1 MDIISWPKTLFEDA
15 EPRAEG
21 LHLSTVIDSLLNSAG
36 LGYKGKGFTDM
47 QLTAEIGLLWENV
60 LSMAMRDKY
69 ATRPPQI
76 CEDGIWMSPD
86 GIGPDRP
93 DLFDIPPG
101 QEVPL
106 IVEEYKV
113 TWKSTRNSLADEFRY
128 MAQVKSY
135 CHAVGTPVAVMQVF
149 YIMGDYRGSGPLYK
163 VARFV
168 FSEAELKA
176 NWDMILKEKARME
189 SKI

>member
-1 MDIISWPKTLFEDA
+1 MQVQTSIVNWPKTMFEDA

-21 LHLSTVIDSLLNSAG
+21 LHLSIIIDSLLDRAG

-60 LSMAMRDKY
+60 LSKVMRDKY

-86 GIGPDRP
+86 GIGPDP
-93 DLFDIPPG
+93 EG
-101 QEVPL
+101 EVPL
-106 IVEEYKV
+106 IVEEYKA
-113 TWKSTRNSLADEFRY
+113 TWKAVKNSLAEDFRY
-128 MAQVKSY
+128 MTQVKAY
-135 CHAVGTPVAVMQVF
+135 CRAVGTTVAIMRVF
-149 YIMGDYRGSGPLYK
+149 YVMGDYRGSGPLYK
-163 VARFV
+163 VARFT

-189 SKI
+189 KGDRKG